1 MYSKLKLGQKYSK
14 RDLIPVI
21 NETDLAFCREG
32 VFKCKNSPSYLIFV
46 DLDKSG
52 KEKRFKFEDFYNND
66 SFIWESQPRQNI
78 NVPSIQSIKNFEV
91 TVLLFCRIHQ
101 KIRSTTQPFV
111 FCGRLEYEGYKKET
125 SNPVT
130 IFFKSIDYDYDVSPK
145 SDLGK
150 IYSWRPDFKPS
161 LEEDSKEFKKDPQKV
176 KKGNHTPPNET
187 ERKGLVTSRVGQ
199 GWYRDALI
207 KRWNGTCPIT
217 GCSQVKILI
226 ASHIVGWAED
236 ESNRLNVDNGI
247 LLSPN
252 ADALFDKHL
261 ISYTDDGDLIT
272 SSSIDGGDLIR
283 LGIDKFK
290 KLPVTDAMKP
300 FLEKH
305 RHKLK

>member
-1 MYSKLKLGQKYSK
+1 
-14 RDLIPVI
+14 
-21 NETDLAFCREG
+21 
-32 VFKCKNSPSYLIFV
+32 
-46 DLDKSG
+46 LDKSK

-78 NVPSIQSIKNFEV
+78 GVPSIRSIKNFEV

-111 FCGRLEYEGYKKET
+111 YCGRLEYEGYKKDT

-130 IFFKSIDYDYDVSPK
+130 IFFKSIDYDYEVSPK
-145 SDLGK
+145 SGLGK
-150 IYSWRPDFKPS
+150 IYSWRPDLKPD
-161 LEEDSKEFKKDPQKV
+161 LEEHSIEFKKDPKKS
-176 KKGNHTPPNET
+176 KKGTHSPPNKT
-187 ERKGLVTSRVGQ
+187 ESKGLVTSRVGQ

-207 KRWNGTCPIT
+207 DRWNGTCPIT
-217 GCSQVKILI
+217 GCSQIKILI

-252 ADALFDKHL
+252 ADALFDKNL

-272 SSSIDGGDLIR
+272 SSNIDDGDLIR

-305 RHKLK
+305 RQKLK